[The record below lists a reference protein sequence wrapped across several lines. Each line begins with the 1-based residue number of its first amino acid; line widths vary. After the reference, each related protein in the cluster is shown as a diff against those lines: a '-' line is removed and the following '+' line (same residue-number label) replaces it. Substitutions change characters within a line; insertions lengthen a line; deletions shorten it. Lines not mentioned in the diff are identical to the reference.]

1 MKSQKLGFLPR
12 NTHFLFFK
20 PFLVHNTNKVIYL
33 INHLVIVEHE
43 ILKLITSFRIF
54 NSYKLSAN
62 SSNTTYTVGDNVEVI
77 AGAPDILWQSIVYIK
92 DKRKMWTHGILYD
105 YIEDAPVDDKEYV
118 RKNGE
123 WAEVLDASTG
133 NHGYMTSGM
142 VEELIKVSDSRID
155 RKTMT
160 DVEYDDSA
168 VDIIVEGMKEKEY
181 QTLTEKGVDM
191 TLVAI

>member
-1 MKSQKLGFLPR
+1 M
-12 NTHFLFFK
+12 
-20 PFLVHNTNKVIYL
+20 
-33 INHLVIVEHE
+33 
-43 ILKLITSFRIF
+43 
-54 NSYKLSAN
+54 
-62 SSNTTYTVGDNVEVI
+62 
-77 AGAPDILWQSIVYIK
+77 
-92 DKRKMWTHGILYD
+92 
-105 YIEDAPVDDKEYV
+105 
-118 RKNGE
+118 
-123 WAEVLDASTG
+123 LDASTG

-142 VEELIKVSDSRID
+142 VKELIKVSDSRID

>member
-1 MKSQKLGFLPR
+1 MAIKK
-12 NTHFLFFK
+12 
-20 PFLVHNTNKVIYL
+20 
-33 INHLVIVEHE
+33 
-43 ILKLITSFRIF
+43 KLIHFNSYEVF

-62 SSNTTYTVGDNVEVI
+62 SSNTAYTVGGNVEVI
-77 AGAPDILWQSIVYIK
+77 TGAPDILWQPIVYIK
-92 DKRKMWTHGILYD
+92 DKSKMWTHGILYD

-123 WAEVLDASTG
+123 WAEVLDASTT

-181 QTLTEKGVDM
+181 QTLVERGVDM